1 MITCN
6 EYSLKAAL
14 SHVWPLVIKYYP
26 LLVQAQSACSFKQS
40 RFSTKLQFSGKV
52 LSYLCTLYWAC
63 SILML
68 IIFLNSSP
76 LMFRTIKKK
85 QTGSCNEPK
94 QRFLLLLS
102 LCVVGRHQPLASFS
116 LPKQNWLMSNTVCQW
131 NHLLMCICVRM
142 RQFVVVICCKVCQ
155 RCHSTS
161 ASGKANKLWRQT
173 LALFSSLESF

>member
-1 MITCN
+1 M
-6 EYSLKAAL
+6 E
-14 SHVWPLVIKYYP
+14 YYP
-26 LLVQAQSACSFKQS
+26 LLVKAQSAYSFKQS
-40 RFSTKLQFSGKV
+40 GFSTNLRFAGKV
-52 LSYLCTLYWAC
+52 LSYLWTLYWAC
-63 SILML
+63 SIFIL

-94 QRFLLLLS
+94 QLLLLLS
-102 LCVVGRHQPLASFS
+102 FCVVGRHQPLASFT
-116 LPKQNWLMSNTVCQW
+116 LPKQNWLISNTVCQW

-161 ASGKANKLWRQT
+161 ASGKANKPWRQT
-173 LALFSSLESF
+173 LAIFSSLESF